1 MSQQSRPRPPAQIK
15 KRTGQFSGVQV
26 LFAAILTIG
35 LFLAIDFSSRIS
47 AGRPIE
53 QAYQQVGTEIARL
66 RQEQADLIAQ
76 RDYVRSDAYVSLW
89 ARTDG
94 KMVLPGE
101 QLVIPVPSNADI
113 VPTATPN
120 FTPQEVITSPPGP
133 DPWALWWNL
142 FFDGPPPALSR

>member
-1 MSQQSRPRPPAQIK
+1 MSQQSRPRPPVQIK

-35 LFLAIDFSSRIS
+35 LFLAIDFSGRIS

-53 QAYQQVGTEIARL
+53 QAYQQVSTEIARL
-66 RQEQADLIAQ
+66 DQEQADLIAQ
-76 RDYVRSDAYVSLW
+76 RDYVRSDAYVALW

-101 QLVIPVPSNADI
+101 RLVIPVPSNAGI
-113 VPTATPN
+113 VPTPTPN
-120 FTPQEVITSPPGP
+120 FMPQEVITSLPGP
-133 DPWALWWNL
+133 DPWALWWGL
-142 FFDGPPPALSR
+142 FFDGPPPALR

>member
-1 MSQQSRPRPPAQIK
+1 MSQPSRSQPPAQIK

-35 LFLAIDFSSRIS
+35 LFLTIDFSGRIS

-66 RQEQADLIAQ
+66 RQEQANLVAQ
-76 RDYVRSDAYVSLW
+76 RDYVRSDDYVSLW

-94 KMVLPGE
+94 KLILPGE
-101 QLVIPVPSNADI
+101 RLVIPVPSNADSAP
-113 VPTATPN
+113 VATPS
-120 FTPQEVITSPPGP
+120 FTPQEVITAPPGP
-133 DPWALWWNL
+133 DPWALWWGL
-142 FFDGPPPALSR
+142 FFDGPPPALPR